1 MPVDLTVSGPEVP
14 RALARRLARWAERM
28 LAALALPS
36 SLLSVHVCDDA
47 TIHAL
52 NRQYRRKDKPTDVLA
67 FAAREARGVLVPP
80 ELLGDVVISIETARR
95 QADGAGKSLDE
106 ELAMLLA
113 HGLLHLLGDDHRD
126 RREERRMTARTDALR
141 SVCRARRPAAAIAR
155 ARVSSGDAG
164 ARSPADRRKRG
175 RIAR

>member
-1 MPVDLTVSGPEVP
+1 VPVDLSVSGAAIP
-14 RALARRLARWAERM
+14 RPLARRVERWAERM

-36 SLLSVHVCDDA
+36 AVLSVHVCDDA

-67 FAAREARGVLVPP
+67 FAAREARGFLVPP
-80 ELLGDVVISIETARR
+80 ELLGDVVISIETAAR
-95 QADGAGKSLDE
+95 QAAAAGKGLDE

-141 SVCRARRPAAAIAR
+141 SVCRVRGVSHARPHARP
-155 ARVSSGDAG
+155 
-164 ARSPADRRKRG
+164 RRR
-175 RIAR
+175 